1 MKLQP
6 QCAICLLQ
14 WVYERGAVAENHNR
28 LFPSVKQMLS
38 TAREQVSPEANIAFV
53 SNKLV
58 ECLWD
63 TNGSPSF
70 EYYRNLK
77 KKNNENAAKLLE
89 KANNFILEGDT
100 TQDRLYKSC
109 SVATAGNVAPLGMP
123 TKGFNFDEVTDVLN
137 KKLKITLKGN
147 LYKTFKKASNVLY
160 VTDNAGE
167 IGFDSLLISQLKD
180 MGCSVTLLVKQA
192 MFFEDATMEDVYFF
206 GLDKLV
212 NKVITVKGMFVPEA
226 SSTSPAM
233 DAFEN
238 ADLIIAKG
246 TGNYEALQGET
257 KDKPI
262 VFMLK
267 IKCAPI
273 ANSTGMDVGQFII
286 AAEN

>member
-14 WVYERGAVAENHNR
+14 WVYGREAVAGSHNQ
-28 LFPSVKQMLS
+28 LFPSVIQMLS
-38 TAREQVSPEANIAFV
+38 TANEQVSPEANIAFV

-58 ECLWD
+58 ECLWN
-63 TNGSPSF
+63 TNCSPSF
-70 EYYRNLK
+70 EYYQNLK
-77 KKNNENAAKLLE
+77 KKNNENAAELLE
-89 KANNFILEGDT
+89 EATNFIVKGGT
-100 TQDRLYKSC
+100 TQERLNRAC

-123 TKGFNFDEVTDVLN
+123 TKGFSFDEVTDILN
-137 KKLKITLKGN
+137 KRLKITIKGN
-147 LYKTFKKASNVLY
+147 LYETLKTASNVLY

-180 MGCSVTLLVKQA
+180 MGCRVTLLVKQA
-192 MFFEDATMEDVYFF
+192 IFFEDATMKDVYFF

-212 NKVITVKGMFVPEA
+212 DKVITVKGIFVPDGH
-226 SSTSPAM
+226 SSPSSV

-246 TGNYEALQGET
+246 TGNYEALKGET

-262 VFMLK
+262 VYMLK
-267 IKCAPI
+267 VKCAPI
-273 ANSTGMDVGQFII
+273 AISTGMDVGQFVIY
-286 AAEN
+286 ADN